1 MELFTPAGDYL
12 LVRQDEGKKMEG
24 KIQLATEVR
33 TPTGTVLA
41 EGPDATGWAGQ
52 RVYFKEFAPIEV
64 KLNDEKLLLLRT
76 KDILGTLETQEEAA
90 DEQEAN
96 EPS

>member
-1 MELFTPAGDYL
+1 MELFSPAGDYL

-41 EGPDATGWAGQ
+41 EGPETAGWTGQ

-76 KDILGTLETQEEAA
+76 KDILGTLEAQEEAA